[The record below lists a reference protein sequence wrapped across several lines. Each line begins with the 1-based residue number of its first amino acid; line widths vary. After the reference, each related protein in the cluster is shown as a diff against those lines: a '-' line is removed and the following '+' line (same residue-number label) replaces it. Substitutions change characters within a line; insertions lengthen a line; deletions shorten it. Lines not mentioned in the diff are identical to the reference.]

1 MEQTATNDRPCLRGL
16 VTDQD
21 LELAEEVFPGIC
33 ELHARRGARDRT
45 FLDLL
50 AAYLCCTPSER

>member
-1 MEQTATNDRPCLRGL
+1 MDQHTTERPCLRGV

-21 LELAEEVFPGIC
+21 LEQAEQEFPGIC

-45 FLDLL
+45 FLELL
-50 AAYLCCTPSER
+50 HAYLTDAPNGR